1 MGSLVLLDLMGG
13 VALLLWGLH
22 MVHSGI
28 LRAFGPN
35 LRHLLGRALGNRL
48 TAFSAGLGLTALL
61 QSSTATALIT
71 SSFTSEGLVSLV
83 PALAIMLGANVGTTL
98 IVQVLSFNIAAVAP
112 VLFIVGL
119 VAFRSGPRS
128 RIKDVGRVFIGLG
141 LMLLA
146 LHILL
151 NTLAPAEN
159 APGVRVFMNAITG
172 DPILCILFA
181 AVITWLVHSS
191 VASVLL
197 VMSLAY
203 AHFITPPAALALV
216 LGANLGSAINPLVE
230 GARRDNPASYR
241 LPLGNLINRV
251 AGILLVAPFLGPIA
265 ELLQSWQ
272 PDLAKATALFHIAF
286 NVATAVAFI
295 GLLDGLA
302 AILKKLLPERVRE
315 ADPSGPRYLD
325 ESALETPSL
334 ALADA
339 ARETLHMGDHVE
351 IMLRKVM
358 AAMMTN
364 DRALVDQ
371 VTQMDNSVDSL
382 DEAIKLYVTK
392 LTRGSLDEREGQR
405 AMEIVS
411 FAINLEHIGDIIDKN
426 LSELATKKIKRRFQF
441 SAEGAEELSA
451 FHKRTMD
458 SLRIAFGVF
467 MSGDV
472 NEARKLLAEKSALRN
487 AELAA
492 TERHLD
498 RLREGRPETIETTS
512 LHLDVL
518 RDLRRIHSHICS
530 VAIPCSMPPANS
542 PPIAAPR
549 RFWPHCRRRCTAA
562 DKSTIQRLRCAAAV
576 LHDQHDVSDVDDRRH
591 RLAEDDHRLTLGDA
605 VDQRHQPASHR
616 EEPERHRHHALS
628 GALARNPLH
637 QETGGEQQLRD
648 QPEGQPEIEL
658 GDEYVVEIVA
668 KRLAVL
674 NQHQITSVAMGV
686 GFLRRISHHTPAR
699 SMIPIHSRS
708 KKP

>member
-28 LRAFGPN
+28 LRAFGPD
-35 LRHLLGRALGNRL
+35 LRQLLAKALGNRFA
-48 TAFSAGLGLTALL
+48 AFGAGLGLTALL
-61 QSSTATALIT
+61 QSSTATALLT

-98 IVQVLSFNIAAVAP
+98 IVQILSFNISAVAP
-112 VLFIVGL
+112 VLFIIGL
-119 VAFRSGPRS
+119 VSFRSGPRS
-128 RIKDVGRVFIGLG
+128 RIKDIGRVFIGLG

-172 DPILCILFA
+172 DPVLCIIFA
-181 AVITWLVHSS
+181 ALVTWLVHSS

-203 AHFITPPAALALV
+203 AHFITPYAALALV

-241 LPLGNLINRV
+241 LPLGNLINRL
-251 AGILLVAPFLGPIA
+251 AGILLVAPFLQPIS
-265 ELLQSWQ
+265 ELLTAWQ

-286 NVATAVAFI
+286 NVATAALFI
-295 GLLDGLA
+295 GLLDGMSRL
-302 AILKKLLPERVRE
+302 LKTLLPERVRE
-315 ADPSGPRYLD
+315 TDPSGPRYLD

-371 VTQMDNSVDSL
+371 VSQMDNSVDSL

-472 NEARKLLAEKSALRN
+472 NEARKLLAEKTALRN
-487 AELAA
+487 TELAA

-530 VAIPCSMPPANS
+530 VAYPVLDAAGELAAHRRAEADLATLPA
-542 PPIAAPR
+542 
-549 RFWPHCRRRCTAA
+549 
-562 DKSTIQRLRCAAAV
+562 
-576 LHDQHDVSDVDDRRH
+576 
-591 RLAEDDHRLTLGDA
+591 
-605 VDQRHQPASHR
+605 PAHGR
-616 EEPERHRHHALS
+616 
-628 GALARNPLH
+628 G
-637 QETGGEQQLRD
+637 
-648 QPEGQPEIEL
+648 
-658 GDEYVVEIVA
+658 
-668 KRLAVL
+668 
-674 NQHQITSVAMGV
+674 
-686 GFLRRISHHTPAR
+686 
-699 SMIPIHSRS
+699 
-708 KKP
+708 

>member
-28 LRAFGPN
+28 LRAFGSN
-35 LRHLLGRALGNRL
+35 LRLLLARALSNRF
-48 TAFSAGLGLTALL
+48 TAFGAGLGLTALL
-61 QSSTATALIT
+61 QSSTATGLIT

-98 IVQVLSFNIAAVAP
+98 IVQILSFNISAVAP
-112 VLFIVGL
+112 VLFIIGL
-119 VAFRSGPRS
+119 IAFRSGPRS
-128 RIKDVGRVFIGLG
+128 RIKDIGRVFIGLG

-172 DPILCILFA
+172 DPVLCILFA
-181 AVITWLVHSS
+181 AIVTWLVHSS

-203 AHFITPPAALALV
+203 AHFITPYAALALV
-216 LGANLGSAINPLVE
+216 LGANLGSAINPIVE

-241 LPLGNLINRV
+241 LPLGNLVNRLV
-251 AGILLVAPFLGPIA
+251 GILLVAPFLQPIA
-265 ELLQSWQ
+265 DLLISWQ

-286 NVATAVAFI
+286 NVATAVLFM
-295 GLLDGLA
+295 GLLDTMARL
-302 AILKKLLPERVRE
+302 LKTLLPERVKE
-315 ADPSGPRYLD
+315 AGETGPRYLD

-351 IMLRKVM
+351 VMLRKVM

-371 VTQMDNSVDSL
+371 VSQMDNSVDSL

-472 NEARKLLAEKSALRN
+472 NEARKLLAEKAALRN

-530 VAIPCSMPPANS
+530 VAYPVLDAAGELAAYRSSAESDLPAL
-542 PPIAAPR
+542 PAPV
-549 RFWPHCRRRCTAA
+549 P
-562 DKSTIQRLRCAAAV
+562 
-576 LHDQHDVSDVDDRRH
+576 
-591 RLAEDDHRLTLGDA
+591 G
-605 VDQRHQPASHR
+605 
-616 EEPERHRHHALS
+616 
-628 GALARNPLH
+628 
-637 QETGGEQQLRD
+637 
-648 QPEGQPEIEL
+648 
-658 GDEYVVEIVA
+658 
-668 KRLAVL
+668 
-674 NQHQITSVAMGV
+674 
-686 GFLRRISHHTPAR
+686 R
-699 SMIPIHSRS
+699 S
-708 KKP
+708 

>member
-1 MGSLVLLDLMGG
+1 MNMGSVVLLDLMGG

-28 LRAFGPN
+28 LRAFGPD
-35 LRHLLGRALGNRL
+35 LRMLLARALNNRF
-48 TAFSAGLGLTALL
+48 TAFAAGIGLTALL

-71 SSFTSEGLVSLV
+71 SSFTAEGLVSLV

-112 VLFIVGL
+112 ALFIIGL
-119 VAFRSGPRS
+119 VAFRSGARS
-128 RIKDVGRVFIGLG
+128 RIKDIGRVSIGLG

-151 NTLAPAEN
+151 DTLAPAEN
-159 APGVRVFMNAITG
+159 APGARVFMNAITG
-172 DPILCILFA
+172 DPVLCIALG
-181 AVITWLVHSS
+181 AVVTWAVHSS

-197 VMSLAY
+197 IMSLAY
-203 AHFITPPAALALV
+203 AQFISPYASLALV
-216 LGANLGSAINPLVE
+216 LGANLGSAINPVFE
-230 GARRDNPASYR
+230 GAKRDNPASYR
-241 LPLGNLINRV
+241 LPLGNLVNRV
-251 AGILLVAPFLGPIA
+251 AGVLLVAPFLHPITDI
-265 ELLQSWQ
+265 LQSWQ
-272 PDLAKATALFHIAF
+272 PDLAKMTAGFHIAF
-286 NVATAVAFI
+286 NVATAIIFI
-295 GLLDGLA
+295 GLLDGMARL
-302 AILKKLLPERVRE
+302 LKKLLPDRVRE
-315 ADPSGPRYLD
+315 TDPSRPRYLD

-339 ARETLHMGDHVE
+339 SRETLHMGDHVE

-358 AAMMTN
+358 AAMMNN

-371 VTQMDNSVDSL
+371 VSRMDNSVDNL

-441 SAEGAEELSA
+441 SPEGAEELSA

-472 NEARKLLAEKSALRN
+472 NEARKLLVEKAGLRN

-498 RLREGRPETIETTS
+498 RLREGRPESIETTS

-530 VAIPCSMPPANS
+530 VAYPVLDAAGELPVRQAAENDFAGMPS
-542 PPIAAPR
+542 SAA
-549 RFWPHCRRRCTAA
+549 
-562 DKSTIQRLRCAAAV
+562 
-576 LHDQHDVSDVDDRRH
+576 
-591 RLAEDDHRLTLGDA
+591 
-605 VDQRHQPASHR
+605 QPS
-616 EEPERHRHHALS
+616 
-628 GALARNPLH
+628 AR
-637 QETGGEQQLRD
+637 
-648 QPEGQPEIEL
+648 
-658 GDEYVVEIVA
+658 
-668 KRLAVL
+668 
-674 NQHQITSVAMGV
+674 
-686 GFLRRISHHTPAR
+686 
-699 SMIPIHSRS
+699 
-708 KKP
+708 

>member
-1 MGSLVLLDLMGG
+1 MGSMVLLDLMGG

-28 LRAFGPN
+28 LRAFGSD
-35 LRHLLGRALGNRL
+35 LRLLLAKALNNRF
-48 TAFSAGLGLTALL
+48 TAFGAGLGLTALL

-71 SSFTSEGLVSLV
+71 SSFASEGLVSLV

-98 IVQVLSFNIAAVAP
+98 IVQILSFNIAAVAP
-112 VLFIVGL
+112 VLFIIGL

-128 RIKDVGRVFIGLG
+128 RIKDIGRVSIGLG

-159 APGVRVFMNAITG
+159 APGVRIFMNALTG
-172 DPILCILFA
+172 DPVLCILFA
-181 AVITWLVHSS
+181 AVVTWVVHSS

-203 AHFITPPAALALV
+203 AHFITPHAALALV
-216 LGANLGSAINPLVE
+216 LGANLGSAINPIVE

-241 LPLGNLINRV
+241 LPVGNLINRL
-251 AGILLVAPFLGPIA
+251 AGILLVAPFLQPIA
-265 ELLQSWQ
+265 DLLISWQ

-286 NVATAVAFI
+286 NLATAVLFI
-295 GLLDGLA
+295 GLLDGMARL
-302 AILKKLLPERVRE
+302 LKRLLPERIKE
-315 ADPSGPRYLD
+315 ADPAGPRYLD

-371 VTQMDNSVDSL
+371 VSQMDNSVDSL

-472 NEARKLLAEKSALRN
+472 NEARKLLAEKAALRN

-530 VAIPCSMPPANS
+530 VAYPVLDAAGELAAYRATENDLAALPA
-542 PPIAAPR
+542 PGRP
-549 RFWPHCRRRCTAA
+549 
-562 DKSTIQRLRCAAAV
+562 
-576 LHDQHDVSDVDDRRH
+576 
-591 RLAEDDHRLTLGDA
+591 
-605 VDQRHQPASHR
+605 
-616 EEPERHRHHALS
+616 
-628 GALARNPLH
+628 
-637 QETGGEQQLRD
+637 
-648 QPEGQPEIEL
+648 
-658 GDEYVVEIVA
+658 
-668 KRLAVL
+668 
-674 NQHQITSVAMGV
+674 
-686 GFLRRISHHTPAR
+686 
-699 SMIPIHSRS
+699 
-708 KKP
+708 

>member
-1 MGSLVLLDLMGG
+1 MGTIVLLDLMGG

-28 LRAFGPN
+28 LRAFGAD
-35 LRHLLGRALGNRL
+35 LRVLLAKALNNRF
-48 TAFSAGLGLTALL
+48 TAFAAGLGLTALL

-98 IVQVLSFNIAAVAP
+98 IVQILSFNIAAVAP
-112 VLFIVGL
+112 VLFIIGL

-128 RIKDVGRVFIGLG
+128 RIKDIGRVSIGLG

-146 LHILL
+146 LHVLL
-151 NTLAPAEN
+151 DTLAPAEN

-172 DPILCILFA
+172 DPVLCILFA
-181 AVITWLVHSS
+181 AIVTWVVHSS

-203 AHFITPPAALALV
+203 AHFVTPHAALALV
-216 LGANLGSAINPLVE
+216 LGANLGSAINPMVE

-241 LPLGNLINRV
+241 LPLGNLINRL
-251 AGILLVAPFLGPIA
+251 AGILLVAPFLQPIA
-265 ELLQSWQ
+265 DLSVSWQ
-272 PDLAKATALFHIAF
+272 PDLAKAIALFHIAF
-286 NVATAVAFI
+286 NLATAVLFI
-295 GLLDGLA
+295 GLLDGMARL
-302 AILKKLLPERVRE
+302 LKRLLPERVRE
-315 ADPSGPRYLD
+315 TDPSRPRYLD

-364 DRALVDQ
+364 DRNLVDE
-371 VTQMDNSVDSL
+371 VSRMDNRVDGL

-392 LTRGSLDEREGQR
+392 LTRDSLDERESKR

-441 SAEGAEELSA
+441 STEGAEELSA

-472 NEARKLLAEKSALRN
+472 NEARKLLAEKAALRN

-498 RLREGRPETIETTS
+498 RLREGRHETIETTS

-530 VAIPCSMPPANS
+530 VAYPVLD
-542 PPIAAPR
+542 AAGELD
-549 RFWPHCRRRCTAA
+549 A
-562 DKSTIQRLRCAAAV
+562 
-576 LHDQHDVSDVDDRRH
+576 H
-591 RLAEDDHRLTLGDA
+591 RSL
-605 VDQRHQPASHR
+605 
-616 EEPERHRHHALS
+616 ERT
-628 GALARNPLH
+628 P
-637 QETGGEQQLRD
+637 
-648 QPEGQPEIEL
+648 IEL
-658 GDEYVVEIVA
+658 ASPSG
-668 KRLAVL
+668 
-674 NQHQITSVAMGV
+674 QHGAS
-686 GFLRRISHHTPAR
+686 
-699 SMIPIHSRS
+699 
-708 KKP
+708 